1 MAINYEEKSKPVVKE
16 ADQPKGKHTR
26 NRPKN
31 PSSVESMKPW
41 EFEGISRRTWYARR
55 REQRIAE
62 ASVRE
67 AMLASKPIAKPKP
80 EPEPDDDIWG

>member
-1 MAINYEEKSKPVVKE
+1 
-16 ADQPKGKHTR
+16 
-26 NRPKN
+26 
-31 PSSVESMKPW
+31 MKPW

-80 EPEPDDDIWG
+80 EPEPDEDIWG